1 MKSQDFNE
9 IKEITD
15 FNQFSKESLLPFGV
29 CNEQISSDNLQQISK
44 QISMFWSISCGRSIK
59 LHICSF
65 SGKSIPNLKS
75 TRSCPSVFKANFVHC
90 SQINFFPVETVYKMC
105 RNSVETVSTK
115 TNTNS
120 LWKLTQP
127 FSSHS
132 VIPFEFAQ
140 CNYLW

>member
-1 MKSQDFNE
+1 MYLPSCLELN
-9 IKEITD
+9 
-15 FNQFSKESLLPFGV
+15 SLGSYASEYSV
-29 CNEQISSDNLQQISK
+29 
-44 QISMFWSISCGRSIK
+44 
-59 LHICSF
+59 
-65 SGKSIPNLKS
+65 
-75 TRSCPSVFKANFVHC
+75 PSVFKANFVHC

-132 VIPFEFAQ
+132 VIPFSLYIVIA
-140 CNYLW
+140 YTKD